1 MAPSG
6 KDDSMKNLVC
16 TATVALAL
24 VACDIKTAKPPQ
36 PPPPPVKPPVMEAP
50 KPVMAPPPAATK
62 PPAEAPK
69 KIGGEAVG
77 KTSVAAVFACPK
89 EGCSVTFPS
98 KGACLK
104 HADTQM
110 KEQWFT
116 CAKDS
121 VKEPVAGKCPKCG
134 TDLSRIL
141 Q

>member
-1 MAPSG
+1 
-6 KDDSMKNLVC
+6 MKLLTV
-16 TATVALAL
+16 TASAVLLLA
-24 VACDIKTAKPPQ
+24 ACDIGTDPKKKPPATA
-36 PPPPPVKPPVMEAP
+36 PAPVKLDAPAAKPPVMEAP
-50 KPVMAPPPAATK
+50 KPKPPAAPDTHK
-62 PPAEAPK
+62 SSGP
-69 KIGGEAVG
+69 VG
-77 KTSVAAVFACPK
+77 KTAVAASFACPK
-89 EGCSVTFPS
+89 EGCTVTFPS

-134 TDLSRIL
+134 ADLTRTL

>member
-6 KDDSMKNLVC
+6 KDGSMRNLAC
-16 TATVALAL
+16 AASLALAL
-24 VACDIKTAKPPQ
+24 VACDIKTAKPQ
-36 PPPPPVKPPVMEAP
+36 PPAPPAKPPVMEAP

-62 PPAEAPK
+62 PPVEAPK
-69 KIGGEAVG
+69 KISGDTVG

-89 EGCSVTFPS
+89 EGCSITFPS
-98 KGACLK
+98 KGPCLK
-104 HADTQM
+104 HADTPM
-110 KEQWFT
+110 KEQWFV

-134 TDLSRIL
+134 ADLARTL